1 MRIAEHLDHR
11 VDSMSNVTQFGSYR
25 KKPVS
30 HSVDHTEERNKQGI
44 PKIKVAHFSDLH
56 YCPKHLEQV
65 DKCFGFA
72 IDHAI
77 HNGAQVAVI
86 SGDSFDSTMGIHE
99 PAYAAYLSRIIQ
111 LADRMPILVLQGTFS
126 HDRAGSLD
134 PLKILKAR
142 FPILVADEPGQYSL
156 VRFSAQSVV
165 AEWIRLPL
173 GHIPTLRDQ
182 ADESEGSQCANA
194 IFSVLPSLNKADPEV
209 MGRSGGP
216 RQYAADLLVSW
227 WPLNQLAREAG
238 IPTILVTHGTVGG
251 CKTESGYSL
260 VSPDHEFDVDAL
272 FDSGPQAIML
282 GHIHAHQSWA
292 ETDEDKV
299 RMAAYAGSIARLAHG
314 RYRPVGY
321 LLWEVG
327 GDSADF
333 YLIPTPADELLDLF
347 YEGMPDVEEIRS
359 IDVTGQHVR
368 LRYTV
373 GQDNCS
379 AVDKDELRR
388 ILTKAGA
395 ASIRIEPTV
404 VPIQS
409 VRSPGI
415 GSAQTLPQKLERW
428 VRDANAA
435 DLTDRIPALMEA
447 LSLVKSMDVDEALA
461 SIIRNTQE
469 DAA

>member
-1 MRIAEHLDHR
+1 MRIAEHSYHR
-11 VDSMSNVTQFGSYR
+11 VGSMPNVMQFGSYR

-30 HSVDHTEERNKQGI
+30 HSVDHTEERTKQGM

-56 YCPKHLEQV
+56 YCPKHLEQI

-72 IDHAI
+72 IEHAI
-77 HNGAQVAVI
+77 HNRAQVAVI

-99 PAYAAYLSRIIQ
+99 PAYTAYLSRITQ

-126 HDRAGSLD
+126 HDRAGTLD
-134 PLKILKAR
+134 PLRILKAR

-156 VRFSAQSVV
+156 VWSSAQSVG

-173 GHIPTLRDQ
+173 GHIPT
-182 ADESEGSQCANA
+182 SQCANA

-216 RQYAADLLVSW
+216 RQYVADLLVSW

-251 CKTESGYSL
+251 CRVESGYSL

-282 GHIHAHQSWA
+282 GHIHVHQSWA

-333 YLIPTPADELLDLF
+333 YFIPTPADELLDLF
-347 YEGMPDVEEIRS
+347 YEGMPDVEEIRN

-368 LRYTV
+368 LRYVV
-373 GQDNCS
+373 GQDKCS

-415 GSAQTLPQKLERW
+415 GSAQTLPQKLDRW
-428 VRDANAA
+428 VRDANTA
-435 DLTDRIPALMEA
+435 DLTDRLPALMDA
-447 LSLVKSMDVDEALA
+447 LSLVKSMEVDEALA
-461 SIIRNTQE
+461 WGVVVCVWWAWGWES
-469 DAA
+469 